1 MAVGGNRTGVKWN
14 LGGAKSRGKGI
25 GIDFNVFAYYAE
37 KLDEAG
43 ADLTKIFT
51 EIMEMTSEEI
61 QADTLDALADA
72 NLPAHGKYS
81 RDQTAE
87 ALDLYPKAIVSG
99 SIIECS
105 IGFDKSKPGAGGF
118 LITGTPK
125 MRPDYKLEDIY
136 VRKTYM
142 SKKQKEIGEYLSK
155 ELHERIK

>member
-1 MAVGGNRTGVKWN
+1 MARRGSGV
-14 LGGAKSRGKGI
+14 
-25 GIDFNVFAYYAE
+25 GIDFNAFAYYAE
-37 KLDEAG
+37 KLDELG

-51 EIMEMTSEEI
+51 EIMEMESEEI

-87 ALDLYPKAIVSG
+87 ALDMYPKAIVSG
-99 SIIECS
+99 SIIECN

-125 MRPDYKLEDIY
+125 MRPDYALENIY

-142 SKKQKEIGEYLSK
+142 NKRQKEISDYLA
-155 ELHERIK
+155 EQLHERIK